1 MSLSSLPKVM
11 QIVIDKTTIR
21 AQTVWLPSLFSELL
35 SSLADLASLASL
47 PMPKEMPINAIFNT
61 TLY

>member
-1 MSLSSLPKVM
+1 MSLSSLPKVT
-11 QIVIDKTTIR
+11 QRVSDKTTIQ

-35 SSLADLASLASL
+35 SSLASLAI
-47 PMPKEMPINAIFNT
+47 PKEIPINAIFNT